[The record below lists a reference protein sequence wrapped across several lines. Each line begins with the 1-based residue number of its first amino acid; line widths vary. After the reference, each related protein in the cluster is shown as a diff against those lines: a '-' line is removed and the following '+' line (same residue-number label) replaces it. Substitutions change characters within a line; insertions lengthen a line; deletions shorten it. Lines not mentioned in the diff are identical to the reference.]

1 METEDIKAI
10 TQVTSNIAETVNSK
24 FKAADEV
31 VERCQRA
38 LSNSLADVDKFMD
51 DVTRC
56 LQDLKD
62 FLVFS
67 PDEIIVL
74 SGMQTV
80 ESSCPDFIVLDYN
93 FETEHLQFLSRKD
106 GEGLGELQPPTD
118 SSKKICDDLKKV
130 DSTTKEKFDLLLK
143 GLEDLENN
151 FQKETEENKKKRSK
165 IQGKLQELRDLIM
178 NRNSNSVQWV
188 MTEGWHPSI
197 EPTDI
202 TKQHSA

>member
-1 METEDIKAI
+1 MSSTKCVSPNGQMDTEDIKAI

-31 VERCQRA
+31 VQRCQRA
-38 LSNSLADVDKFMD
+38 LSNSLADVDEFMD

-56 LQDLKD
+56 LEDLKN
-62 FLVFS
+62 FLVFG
-67 PDEIIVL
+67 PDEVIFL
-74 SGMQTV
+74 SGRIQTV
-80 ESSCPDFIVLDYN
+80 QSSYQDFMGLDYN

-143 GLEDLENN
+143 GLGDLEDN
-151 FQKETEENKKKRSK
+151 FQSETEENKRKRSK

-178 NRNSNSVQWV
+178 NRNFSNSVQ
-188 MTEGWHPSI
+188 
-197 EPTDI
+197 
-202 TKQHSA
+202 